1 MDRIRS
7 GARTPPRETL
17 LTTAAEA
24 ARLIVSEVAR
34 QPAVRIPLDDAL
46 DSILFEQ
53 INAPFPL
60 PPWPNAAM
68 DGYALRGDD
77 IAGASADAPVRLT
90 VVGTVAAG
98 QHRDEPIG
106 AGQCVRIFTGAP
118 VPPGADSVVR
128 QEDTDLGEAVVAMRN
143 DRDAG
148 CNVRP
153 AGGDLAAGAL
163 ALAAGTQLGPAEL
176 ALLAALAVAQ
186 PMVYRR
192 PRVGILAGGD
202 ELADLEHPDDVLVG
216 RRVGNAN
223 GPALRALVRRAGGE
237 PVDLGVARDT
247 PASLHQ
253 HLDRAVDCDLLLTTG
268 GISVGAHDH
277 LRRVLSE
284 RGLQERF
291 WRLRIRPGGPVAYG
305 WVGELPWIG
314 LPGNPVSTM
323 VTFEL
328 LARPAIRRMM
338 GHALP
343 FRRVTR
349 VEVAEPIRGGHG
361 LTHFVRVTLDCT
373 APVPLARLTGG
384 QSSNLLT
391 SMTRAD
397 ALLIVPEGR
406 DEVAPGEQLGA
417 LVQDDPVHQG
427 EPGF

>member
-1 MDRIRS
+1 MR
-7 GARTPPRETL
+7 
-17 LTTAAEA
+17 
-24 ARLIVSEVAR
+24 V
-34 QPAVRIPLDDAL
+34 PLDDAL

-68 DGYALRGDD
+68 DGYAARAGDVT
-77 IAGASADAPVRLT
+77 GASVDSPVHLT
-90 VVGTVAAG
+90 VLGTVPAG
-98 QHRDEPIG
+98 HQFDQPIG
-106 AGQCVRIFTGAP
+106 PGECVRIFTGAP
-118 VPPGADSVVR
+118 VPRGADSVIR
-128 QEDTDLGEAVVAMRN
+128 QEDTDLGDTIVAVRN
-143 DRDAG
+143 ARDAG
-148 CNVRP
+148 SNVRP
-153 AGGDLAAGAL
+153 AGGDLAEGDV
-163 ALAAGTQLGPAEL
+163 ALAAGTQLGPPQL

-237 PVDLGVARDT
+237 PLDLGVARDT

-291 WRLRIRPGGPVAYG
+291 WRLRIRPGGPAAYG

-343 FRRVTR
+343 FRRATTVD
-349 VEVAEPIRGGHG
+349 VAEPIRGGHG
-361 LTHFVRVTLDCT
+361 LTHFVRVTLDRT
-373 APVPLARLTGG
+373 APIPLARVTGG

-397 ALLIVPEGR
+397 ALLIVPEGC
-406 DEVAPGEQLGA
+406 DEVAAGEQLGA
-417 LVQDDPVHQG
+417 LVLDDPVHQ
-427 EPGF
+427 ETPPF